1 MVYPSHTVLMICI
14 YSTSPRLLPPSK
26 SCFFCTRKTRFRLAI
41 WTKFSKPAIPL
52 IVLHFVFFWFECAFL
67 HRFTLSLQS
76 RISWAASDLTE
87 HPTNTTTPD
96 RLRYRIRTSDERWRL
111 SAVNSKTQVLKMC
124 GRISQEGALDVHES
138 RRERRDKSCQIF
150 RRKKR
155 KNNAQFWAD
164 FFHFFSRI
172 ACCSRESTSTWQ
184 NFGQKRRK
192 RRRRKFWV
200 WDLFF
205 KSRREHPVFSGEFSL
220 SFRRRKTYFLCVGG
234 V

>member
-26 SCFFCTRKTRFRLAI
+26 SCFFCTARKTRFRLAI

-150 RRKKR
+150 RRKNR
-155 KNNAQFWAD
+155 KNAILARNFPLFRAGSLVVCKSQVRRDKISKENVWKGGGIKWPD
-164 FFHFFSRI
+164 FFSRN
-172 ACCSRESTSTWQ
+172 Q
-184 NFGQKRRK
+184 QKQS
-192 RRRRKFWV
+192 FN
-200 WDLFF
+200 
-205 KSRREHPVFSGEFSL
+205 GEFSSFWPRKNQL
-220 SFRRRKTYFLCVGG
+220 SEGRVWLQN
-234 V
+234 

>member
-14 YSTSPRLLPPSK
+14 YSTSPRLLPPK

-138 RRERRDKSCQIF
+138 RERRDKICP
-150 RRKKR
+150 KKR
-155 KNNAQFWAD
+155 
-164 FFHFFSRI
+164 
-172 ACCSRESTSTWQ
+172 Q
-184 NFGQKRRK
+184 NFESETAFSMGNFIFGRGKTSFFVKVMTLKLLAISQWPSWGIYKHVPTAFWRK
-192 RRRRKFWV
+192 RRVLYWEK
-200 WDLFF
+200 
-205 KSRREHPVFSGEFSL
+205 
-220 SFRRRKTYFLCVGG
+220 GG
-234 V
+234 QVMIASWGGKLAQV

>member
-14 YSTSPRLLPPSK
+14 YSTSPRLLPPK

-150 RRKKR
+150 RRKNR
-155 KNNAQFWAD
+155 KNAILARNFPLFRWAR
-164 FFHFFSRI
+164 SLVV
-172 ACCSRESTSTWQ
+172 CKSQ
-184 NFGQKRRK
+184 VRRDK
-192 RRRRKFWV
+192 ISKENV
-200 WDLFF
+200 W
-205 KSRREHPVFSGEFSL
+205 K
-220 SFRRRKTYFLCVGG
+220 GG
-234 V
+234 G